1 MTTPLAVG
9 VPNSMFAIDWR
20 ELEGLRGFFLCHT
33 GRAVP
38 LTQSTWLQHPVRTI
52 RHPIPCVNR

>member
-20 ELEGLRGFFLCHT
+20 ELEGLRGFFCAT
-33 GRAVP
+33 PAERFP
-38 LTQSTWLQHPVRTI
+38 
-52 RHPIPCVNR
+52 